1 MKVITRIKTIG
12 LETSSIMPLLEIS
25 PRTLPLQQYIK
36 EIIDRY
42 DVEFYTDLY
51 SVEEATQQ
59 INTSFNN
66 AVRSIEKAKLVAN
79 RLNIEDRQ
87 TLSIIFIKSLA
98 ENWYGREET
107 LRWSDIIIN
116 DKFQKIQNSKEFFEA
131 LNQEL
136 ENKKEKYLSLLK
148 VENRYMEI
156 NCESIQSYWITP
168 LFIKNVNIRI
178 KVIPNKL
185 SLEEFFK
192 KLQSTV
198 NAAYMG
204 TLKVNDVV
212 DIYHLYSLYNNGN
225 IREVWSCNQQFV
237 KRHEKY
243 LKTVEEF
250 KDLFDNRIIMIKRI
264 TR

>member
-1 MKVITRIKTIG
+1 MIKAIG
-12 LETSSIMPLLEIS
+12 LETSSIMPLLEIT
-25 PRTLPLQQYIK
+25 PRTLPLQQHIK
-36 EIIDRY
+36 KTIESY
-42 DVEFYTDLY
+42 DVEFYTDLH

-59 INTSFNN
+59 INTSVNN
-66 AVRSIEKAKLVAN
+66 AVRSIEKAKLAAE
-79 RLNIEDRQ
+79 RLNIKDWQ
-87 TLSIIFIKSLA
+87 TLSIIFVKSLA

-107 LRWSDIIIN
+107 LRWSDVIIN
-116 DKFQKIQNSKEFFEA
+116 DKFQKIQDPKEFFEA

-136 ENKKEKYLSLLK
+136 ENKKKKYLSLLK
-148 VENRYMEI
+148 IKNQYMEI
-156 NCESIQSYWITP
+156 NCEFIQSYWITP
-168 LFIKNVNIRI
+168 SFIKDVNIKI
-178 KVIPNKL
+178 KVIPNNL
-185 SLEEFFK
+185 SLEGFFK

-212 DIYHLYSLYNNGN
+212 DIYHLYSLYNDGN

-250 KDLFDNRIIMIKRI
+250 KDLFDNNIVMIKRI
-264 TR
+264 T